1 MWGHMGDWSGWGWG
15 GMGIGMIGM
24 SLFWILLIVA
34 IVALVKG
41 GWGGAALSARRPE
54 EPLDILKQRYARGE
68 IEREEFEQKRRDLG
82 GSA

>member
-15 GMGIGMIGM
+15 GMGFGMIGM

-41 GWGGAALSARRPE
+41 GWGGAALSGRRPE

>member
-15 GMGIGMIGM
+15 GMGFGMIGM

-41 GWGGAALSARRPE
+41 VWGGRVERLALYSS
-54 EPLDILKQRYARGE
+54 D
-68 IEREEFEQKRRDLG
+68 EQCQMTD
-82 GSA
+82 

>member
-1 MWGHMGDWSGWGWG
+1 MWGHMGDWGGWGWG
-15 GMGIGMIGM
+15 GMGFGVIGMA
-24 SLFWILLIVA
+24 LFWILLIVA
-34 IVALVKG
+34 IVALMKG
-41 GWGGAALSARRPE
+41 VWGGGVPSGRRQN